1 MTGLQQTARQSRELS
16 RDVPFEINKAEEM
29 DRSFVLL
36 HTRVYEQKPLDTMLL
51 AALTYFW
58 QSLQGVT

>member
-1 MTGLQQTARQSRELS
+1 MTGLQQTERQSRELS